1 MSDLKF
7 EPGDLTVVA
16 GRPVR
21 LTATNGGALPH
32 DLTIKGLDKP
42 MQLLVQPGKSAELE
56 FMPSKAGTYEFACT
70 QPGHSEAGM
79 VGKLVVKSA

>member
-21 LTATNGGALPH
+21 LTATNGGSLPH
-32 DLTIKGLDKP
+32 DLTLKGLDKP
-42 MQLLVQPGKSAELE
+42 MQLIVQPGKSAE
-56 FMPSKAGTYEFACT
+56 MPSI
-70 QPGHSEAGM
+70 
-79 VGKLVVKSA
+79 